1 MANEIKYLGADGTS
15 RLVYYIKQRQP
26 MITSVAKLSA
36 DLVEDGTTNK
46 VFTATEQT
54 KLSGI
59 ASGAQVNV
67 LESVK
72 VNGSALTISS
82 KAVDVL
88 MKSID
93 STNTTAQATS
103 SSEAIDGS
111 GTINL
116 HKIAK
121 TGTYSDLIGTPTLG
135 TASALDTGTSQG
147 NIPVLGTNGKL
158 PSSVVPASAITDT
171 FVASSQ
177 ASMLALSSAE
187 VGDICVRT
195 DLNKTFILKA
205 EPYSTLANWQELLTP
220 TDAVL
225 SVNGQTGAV
234 SLSAS
239 DVGAVPTTRTVNS
252 KALSSD
258 ITLSASDVGAE
269 PAFNKNTAFNQN
281 FETSTSNIKMNGTV
295 SVGSSSNIARA
306 DHVHPSDTSKM
317 DVSNPTGT
325 GSLSLNR
332 YPSSTIGTNSVAV
345 GTNCYATGSNSFSG
359 GDTSTASG
367 GNSFAFGSGAVA
379 GGNGSIAVGN
389 GATTTKAYSQA
400 FGNRVI
406 ADTAFQ
412 MVFGV
417 ANIQDTEGKY
427 VEVVGNGDENAI
439 TRSNARTLDW
449 SGNEILAGTS
459 QATGFKTAS
468 GTSSQ
473 FLKADG
479 STDSTSY
486 ATQSE
491 VDNLPDTAITTSE
504 IDALFS

>member
-88 MKSID
+88 MKNID

-103 SSEAIDGS
+103 SSEAINGS

-121 TGTYSDLIGTPTLG
+121 TGTYSDLIGTPALG

-147 NIPVLGTNGKL
+147 NIPVLGSGGKL

-177 ASMLALSSAE
+177 AGMLALSSAE
-187 VGDICVRT
+187 VGDVCVRT
-195 DLNKTFILKA
+195 DINKTFILKA

-239 DVGAVPTTRTVNS
+239 DVGA
-252 KALSSD
+252 
-258 ITLSASDVGAE
+258 E

-281 FETSTSNIKMNGTV
+281 FETSTNNIKMNGTV
-295 SVGSSSNIARA
+295 SVGSLNNVARA
-306 DHVHPSDTSKM
+306 DHIHPSDTSKQDVLTAGDNITITNNVISAEPGIKEINTQTIDLM
-317 DVSNPTGT
+317 DVEAGIYKLTYAGQITYIYSRS
-325 GSLSLNR
+325 GSIIKSGQIDYYANQTAPILIKG
-332 YPSSTIGTNSVAV
+332 IGTSFAHQSSNNGTFIILCNSIIY
-345 GTNCYATGSNSFSG
+345 GICGNDTNNGCGEFFHSG
-359 GDTSTASG
+359 NFYSILTSYYVKNDLTTTASG
-367 GNSFAFGSGAVA
+367 NVLDARQG
-379 GGNGSIAVGN
+379 
-389 GATTTKAYSQA
+389 KALKDE
-400 FGNRVI
+400 I
-406 ADTAFQ
+406 DT
-412 MVFGV
+412 
-417 ANIQDTEGKY
+417 
-427 VEVVGNGDENAI
+427 
-439 TRSNARTLDW
+439 
-449 SGNEILAGTS
+449 
-459 QATGFKTAS
+459 
-468 GTSSQ
+468 
-473 FLKADG
+473 
-479 STDSTSY
+479 
-486 ATQSE
+486 
-491 VDNLPDTAITTSE
+491 LPDTAITTTE